1 MTNPISDKSDSKL
14 FTALR
19 SRPSLS
25 KQAPPAQAAPFYFQ
39 LMQRENGVCLRT
51 VDLSGREIELDYQAF
66 SGAPRELLKA
76 YTEIRYGWEEAHLW
90 AEVEPEAGLLL
101 HEHSQLVWIL
111 SRCDNAVNAALEP
124 ITFDEEARM
133 LQLRIQSDEPEW
145 FDARLELMAPNHSHE
160 WIENPVMISE
170 SHVWV
175 GTMVHQTQPLGI
187 HFQRAPLFAERIPA
201 EQINEFLSLVYST
214 FSNLPL
220 IWANHTVKENDVIDA
235 LPALIFKQ
243 VDEHNALHI
252 ELAQCLPG
260 FSLEFMRD
268 YDLTHIALHDEVEQ
282 IVWTRQIHYGDVHLA
297 RTELLKKVK
306 RLNKALDSEDAYM
319 VDDEPDL
326 ILGPDLAQEFLRRHL
341 SVLVRD
347 FELYGAEKLRSY
359 KIRHTQPQLSVSL
372 THGIDFLAGDAELK
386 IEGESFALFDALQ
399 QYKKQKYIALKDGS
413 QAVLDEAYMERLNR
427 LFKKKQDGVEISF
440 FDLPLIE
447 ELIDETGRQ
456 SLPNSRAIFR
466 GFNTLAKKRVPL
478 PAFNGQL
485 RPYQKAGVQWLDY
498 LHEHRLGGCLADDMG
513 LGKTIQAIALLS
525 KIYPDHAEKPTLLVM
540 PRSLLFNWERELKTF
555 APHLTFHI
563 HYAQNRS
570 FKKALGSQLILTTYG
585 TLRADIEQI
594 SAESYH
600 AVILDESQAIKNIKT
615 QTARAVL
622 ALKAE
627 FRLALSGTPVEN
639 NLSELYTLFRFLNP
653 AMFGSAGEFDRS
665 YILPI
670 QRFGDHRAA
679 QELRL
684 KIKPFLLR
692 RIKKDVLTDLP
703 PKVEQVLRV
712 EMSPK
717 QQAFYEQR
725 RLFYQEL
732 IQGKI
737 RQDGIE
743 KSHFAVL
750 EALLELRQIATV
762 PESKSGGEVRSSKF
776 EMLANA
782 LEDAIQNNRKC
793 LIFTNF
799 LAGVDEVSSLL
810 NRLDIPHVTM
820 TGATNNR
827 AEIVERFQNDDEV
840 KAFVMTLKTG
850 GVGLNLTQAD
860 TVFILDPWWNTSAES
875 QAVDR
880 AHRIGQKNTVFTYR
894 LIAKNTIEEKILELQ
909 QHKKELVDQVI
920 SSDGSALKKLTESD
934 IDHLLGA

>member
-1 MTNPISDKSDSKL
+1 MTNPISNMSSSKL
-14 FTALR
+14 FATLR
-19 SRPSLS
+19 NQSAQP
-25 KQAPPAQAAPFYFQ
+25 KQTPQAQAAPFYFQ
-39 LMQRENGVCLRT
+39 LMQRESGVCLRT
-51 VDLSGREIELDYQAF
+51 IDLAGHEIELDYQAF
-66 SGAPRELLKA
+66 SGAQRELLKA
-76 YTEIRYGWEEAHLW
+76 YAEIRYGWEEAHLW
-90 AEVEPEAGLLL
+90 AEVDAEAGLLI
-101 HEHSQLVWIL
+101 HEHSQLVWVL
-111 SRCDNAVNAALEP
+111 SRCDNVVNAAREP
-124 ITFDEEARM
+124 ITFNEEAHT
-133 LQLRIQSDEPEW
+133 LQLSMLSNEPGWFESRI
-145 FDARLELMAPNHSHE
+145 ELMAPNHSRE

-170 SHVWV
+170 AHLLA
-175 GTMVHQTQPLGI
+175 GTVVYQTQPLGMR
-187 HFQRAPLFAERIPA
+187 FQSVPLFEERIPQ
-201 EQINEFLSLVYST
+201 EQINEFLSLFYST

-220 IWANHTVKENDVIDA
+220 IWANHSVQHSDA
-235 LPALIFKQ
+235 ADAQPALIFQQ
-243 VDEHNALHI
+243 VDEHNALHL

-268 YDLTHIALHDEVEQ
+268 YDLTHIALYDEVEQ
-282 IVWTRQIHYGDVHLA
+282 AIWVRQIHYGDVHLA
-297 RTELLKKVK
+297 RTDLLKKLK
-306 RLNKALDSEDAYM
+306 RLNKLHESEDAYL
-319 VDDEPDL
+319 VDDEPEL
-326 ILGPDLAQEFLRRHL
+326 ILGPDLAADFLRRHL
-341 SVLVRD
+341 SILVRD

-372 THGIDFLAGDAELK
+372 MHGIDFLEGDAALE

-413 QAVLDEAYMERLNR
+413 QAVVDEAYMERLNR
-427 LFKKKQDGVEISF
+427 LFTKKQEGVELSF

-447 ELIDETGRQ
+447 ELIDETARQ
-456 SLPNSRAIFR
+456 ALPKSRNIFR
-466 GFNTLAKKRVPL
+466 GFNTLTKKRLAL
-478 PAFNGQL
+478 PAFNGEL
-485 RPYQKAGVQWLDY
+485 RPYQKAGVKWLHY

-525 KIYPDHAEKPTLLVM
+525 KIYPDHTEKPTLLVM

-555 APHLTFHI
+555 APHLNFHI
-563 HYAQNRS
+563 HYASNRN
-570 FKKALGSQLILTTYG
+570 FKKALGKQLILTTYG
-585 TLRADIEQI
+585 TLRADIEEI

-653 AMFGSAGEFDRS
+653 AMFGSASEFDQS
-665 YILPI
+665 YIVPI

-679 QELRL
+679 HELRL

-692 RIKKDVLTDLP
+692 RLKQDVLSDLP

-712 EMSPK
+712 EMSPE
-717 QQAFYEQR
+717 QQEFYEQR
-725 RLFYQEL
+725 RRFYQEL

-737 RQDGIE
+737 KQDGLA

-762 PESKSGGEVRSSKF
+762 PEAKSGGAVQSSKL
-776 EMLANA
+776 EMLASA
-782 LEDAIQNNRKC
+782 LEDAVQNNRKC
-793 LIFTNF
+793 LVFTNF
-799 LAGVDEVSSLL
+799 LAGVDEVGALL
-810 NRLDIPHVTM
+810 NRMDIPHVTM

-827 AEIVERFQNDDEV
+827 AEIVERFQNDDELKV
-840 KAFVMTLKTG
+840 FVMTLKTG

-880 AHRIGQKNTVFTYR
+880 SHRIGQKNTVFTYR

-920 SSDGSALKKLTESD
+920 SSDDSALKKLTESD